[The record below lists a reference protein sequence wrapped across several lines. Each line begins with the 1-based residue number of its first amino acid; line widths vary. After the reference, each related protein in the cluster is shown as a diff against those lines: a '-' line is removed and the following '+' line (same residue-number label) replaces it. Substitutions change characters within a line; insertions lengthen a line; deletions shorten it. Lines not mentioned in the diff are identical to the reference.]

1 MRAIYRQFAQ
11 LCESMMREDSTALQ
25 EPVIRSNPLAS
36 ALITKLHTGRLLPH
50 DAALAPYRFTTLAA
64 LNAGAGREHDRTK
77 LLVLLGERGA
87 AAIIVRPYRYNVI
100 TTRAATKEDDTD
112 SVQNG
117 VYYGKL
123 TASTWKVLLDY
134 IKSQI
139 GRVSKNM
146 LLANTAAVNKLHSNV
161 ERKKLEKTKQT
172 SAVSAAGNLLLKF
185 KPLFKKMIIQAL
197 ANLHEDVRQN
207 IKHHNYESA
216 RTGMHRS
223 ESLYKLLNQLDD
235 EDIKSDMSDIVLL
248 KSKHSESSLKLLGN
262 AINSAL
268 LTVAYYY
275 YPQEFDP
282 DNMPRRGS
290 PALFNRAVEKLLN
303 DISSGK
309 PEVDAQGKLV
319 TVLNYFKRGLLIQ

>member
-1 MRAIYRQFAQ
+1 M
-11 LCESMMREDSTALQ
+11 CEDSAALQ

-36 ALITKLHTGRLLPH
+36 ALITKLHADRLLPH
-50 DAALAPYRFTTLAA
+50 DAALAPYRFTTLTA
-64 LNAGAGREHDRTK
+64 LNIGAGRGHDRTK

-87 AAIIVRPYRYNVI
+87 AAIIVLPYRYDVI
-100 TTRAATKEDDTD
+100 TTRAATKEDDAD

-123 TASTWKVLLDY
+123 TASSWKALLDY

-146 LLANTAAVNKLHSNV
+146 LLANTAAVNKLHSDIA
-161 ERKKLEKTKQT
+161 RKQQEKTKQT
-172 SAVSAAGNLLLKF
+172 PTVSAASNLLLKF

-197 ANLHEDVRQN
+197 ANLHEDIRQN

-216 RTGMHRS
+216 RNGMHRS

-235 EDIKSDMSDIVLL
+235 EDIKSEMADIVL
-248 KSKHSESSLKLLGN
+248 KSNRMGSGLRLLGN

-268 LTVAYYY
+268 LTAAYYY

-282 DNMPRRGS
+282 DNMPHRDS
-290 PALFNRAVEKLLN
+290 SALFNVAVQQLLN

>member
-1 MRAIYRQFAQ
+1 M
-11 LCESMMREDSTALQ
+11 CEDSAPLQ

-36 ALITKLHTGRLLPH
+36 ALITKLHADRLLPH
-50 DAALAPYRFTTLAA
+50 DAALAPYRFTTLTA
-64 LNAGAGREHDRTK
+64 LRAGGRFDSTK
-77 LLVLLGERGA
+77 LLVLPGERGA
-87 AAIIVRPYRYNVI
+87 AAVIVRPYQYDAI
-100 TTRAATKEDDTD
+100 ITRAATKEDDAD

-123 TASTWKVLLDY
+123 TESSWKVLLDH

-139 GRVSKNM
+139 GLVSKNM
-146 LLANTAAVNKLHSNV
+146 LLANTAAVNKLHSDIA
-161 ERKKLEKTKQT
+161 RKQKEKTKEKP
-172 SAVSAAGNLLLKF
+172 AVSAAGNLLLKF

-197 ANLHEDVRQN
+197 ADLHEHVRQN

-216 RTGMHRS
+216 RNTMHRS
-223 ESLYKLLNQLDD
+223 ESLYKLLNKLDD
-235 EDIKSDMSDIVLL
+235 EDIKSNISDIVL
-248 KSKHSESSLKLLGN
+248 KSSRMGSGWVLLGS

-268 LTVAYYY
+268 LTAAYYY

-282 DNMPRRGS
+282 DNMPQRGS
-290 PALFNRAVEKLLN
+290 SVLFNVAVQRLLN

-309 PEVDAQGKLV
+309 REVDAQGKLV

>member
-1 MRAIYRQFAQ
+1 MRVIYRQFAQ
-11 LCESMMREDSTALQ
+11 LCESMIREDSTALQ

-36 ALITKLHTGRLLPH
+36 ALITKLHTDRLLPH
-50 DAALAPYRFTTLAA
+50 DAALAPYRFTTLTA
-64 LNAGAGREHDRTK
+64 LNAGSGREHDHTK
-77 LLVLLGERGA
+77 LLVLLGERGT
-87 AAIIVRPYRYNVI
+87 AAIIVRPYRYDVI
-100 TTRAATKEDDTD
+100 TTRTATKEDDAD

-123 TASTWKVLLDY
+123 TASSWKVLLDY

-146 LLANTAAVNKLHSNV
+146 LLANTAAVNKLHSDIA
-161 ERKKLEKTKQT
+161 RKQQEKTKQIP
-172 SAVSAAGNLLLKF
+172 AVSAAGNLLLKF

-248 KSKHSESSLKLLGN
+248 RINRIGSNLKLLGN

-268 LTVAYYY
+268 LTTAHYY

-282 DNMPRRGS
+282 DNMPQRGS
-290 PALFNRAVEKLLN
+290 SALFNRAVEKLLN